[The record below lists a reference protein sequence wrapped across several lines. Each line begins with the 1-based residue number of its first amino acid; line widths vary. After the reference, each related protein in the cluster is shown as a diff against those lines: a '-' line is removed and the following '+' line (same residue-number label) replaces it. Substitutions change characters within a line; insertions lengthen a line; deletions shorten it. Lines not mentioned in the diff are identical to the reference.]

1 MREIILDTE
10 TTGLDPLNGDRVV
23 EIGCVVLINRVPNG
37 ETFHQY
43 LNPERPMPPEA
54 ERVHGLSDAFL
65 ADKPLFSDIVDA
77 FLAFVGDDAIVAHN
91 APFDFGFLNAELAR
105 HGRSPLARERMI
117 DTREIAKAR
126 FPGAKASLDALCTR
140 FNIDR
145 SARVKHGALLDAELL
160 AAVYLELTGGRQQTF
175 DLSAAVEAE
184 QQTQTAVMMSDRPYR
199 EPRVFEPNADELA
212 AHAAFIAKLNNPI
225 WTRT

>member
-10 TTGLDPLNGDRVV
+10 TTGLDPQNGDRVV

-37 ETFHQY
+37 ETYHRY
-43 LNPERPMPPEA
+43 LNPERPMPAEA

-65 ADKPLFSDIVDA
+65 ADKPLFSAVVDELLA
-77 FLAFVGDDAIVAHN
+77 FLGDDPIVAHN

-105 HGRSPLARERMI
+105 HGRSTLSRDRMI

-175 DLSAAVEAE
+175 DLAEADAAAE
-184 QQTQTAVMMSDRPYR
+184 QIQRDVMTQLRPLRAPR
-199 EPRVFEPNADELA
+199 EFAPSVEELE
-212 AHAAFIAKLNNPI
+212 AHAAFVAKLQNPI
-225 WTRT
+225 WSRV

>member
-10 TTGLDPLNGDRVV
+10 TTGLDPANGDRVV
-23 EIGCVVLINRVPNG
+23 EIGCFVLMNRVPTG
-37 ETFHQY
+37 EFFHEY
-43 LNPERPMPPEA
+43 LNPERPMPAGA

-65 ADKPLFSDIVDA
+65 ADKPLFSAVADA
-77 FLAFVGDDAIVAHN
+77 FLAFVGDDPIVAHN

-105 HGRSPLARERMI
+105 IGYSPIARERMI
-117 DTREIAKAR
+117 DTREIAKVR

-160 AAVYLELTGGRQQTF
+160 AAVYLELTGGRQQAF
-175 DLSAAVEAE
+175 DLAAVAGEP
-184 QQTQTAVMMSDRPYR
+184 QSGQTATMMPERPARIPRAFAPTPEER
-199 EPRVFEPNADELA
+199 E
-212 AHAAFIAKLNNPI
+212 AHGVFIATMQNPI
-225 WTRT
+225 WTRP